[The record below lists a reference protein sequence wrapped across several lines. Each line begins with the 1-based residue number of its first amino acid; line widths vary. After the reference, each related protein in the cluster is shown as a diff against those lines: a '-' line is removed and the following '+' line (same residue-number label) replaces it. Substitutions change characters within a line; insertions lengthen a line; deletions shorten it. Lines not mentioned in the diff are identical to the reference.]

1 MCFNSVPAKVCLI
14 VDLGEG
20 VTIVD
25 LGVDMEEIEQLE
37 KKYAQAQK
45 DLQDNAATS
54 SSSVLMAE
62 KIVVHK

>member
-1 MCFNSVPAKVCLI
+1 
-14 VDLGEG
+14 LGEG